1 MRSLGDKSWRTRYVL
16 ATGRPLGERPTD
28 FTILLQIAGLEASL
42 AAAQKT
48 IDETPAPAPV
58 EEKDDSELISLQE
71 TLASTQAE
79 LDQLKSTLPEEDEIA
94 ALRDQLT
101 AKETELAGL
110 QERLEGEVEKSQG
123 ELDTVREILDNERK
137 SWGED
142 EDKLK
147 ALM

>member
-1 MRSLGDKSWRTRYVL
+1 MRSLGDKSWRTRCVF
-16 ATGRPLGERPTD
+16 ATGRSLGERPTD
-28 FTILLQIAGLEASL
+28 IATLLQIAELEASL

-48 IDETPAPAPV
+48 IDETPAHAPV
-58 EEKDDSELISLQE
+58 EEKDDSELISLRE

-79 LDQLKSTLPEEDEIA
+79 LDQLKSTLPEEDKIV

-110 QERLEGEVEKSQG
+110 QERLEREIEKSQG

-147 ALM
+147 GLM

>member
-1 MRSLGDKSWRTRYVL
+1 M
-16 ATGRPLGERPTD
+16 
-28 FTILLQIAGLEASL
+28 
-42 AAAQKT
+42 
-48 IDETPAPAPV
+48 
-58 EEKDDSELISLQE
+58 EEKDDSELISLRE
-71 TLASTQAE
+71 TLASTQTE
-79 LDQLKSTLPEEDEIA
+79 LDQLKSTLPKEDEIA
-94 ALRDQLT
+94 ALRDQLK
-101 AKETELAGL
+101 AKGTELVGL